1 MFHECLQVLTRM
13 FHGAFVGFPMVDISK
28 VFAVHMSLQK
38 EELFVSFVLSP
49 YSLSLDGALIDF
61 NTDILQF
68 S

>member
-1 MFHECLQVLTRM
+1 MFHECLQVLSRM
-13 FHGAFVGFPMVDISK
+13 FHGGLVGFPMVDISK
-28 VFAVHMSLQK
+28 VFVTQMSLQK
-38 EELFVSFVLSP
+38 EGLFVSFVLSP